1 MPIYYV
7 AMAEGKK
14 RKRKKESNSRSAP
27 ENVNYL
33 SCYKHNYLAVHG
45 KQNEALERMK

>member
-7 AMAEGKK
+7 TMAEEE
-14 RKRKKESNSRSAP
+14 RERKKESNRRSAP

-33 SCYKHNYLAVHG
+33 S
-45 KQNEALERMK
+45 